1 MDGINRKQMQD
12 ILVSQ
17 KDKDRAAIRVPT
29 DSANTKKS
37 AKVKGTHSM
46 RINENPFFAKNR
58 TKNRTAEKATKT
70 QPSSLLWALVVV
82 LFLVVL
88 FALLS
93 IFSSATIELVL
104 RTETVALSN
113 EFKVLSLKQA
123 TEGDLSFKFMSLT
136 EEKSKEI
143 PEAIEKNIQKKA
155 SGRVVI
161 YNSYSAQSQKLASS
175 TRFQSLDSKIF
186 RINEPVV
193 VPGTKMSGDRVVP
206 GSVEVTIYADIP
218 GKEYNI
224 GLADFTI
231 PGFKGGPR
239 DGKFFARSSPN
250 SSMSGGFSGTVKVPS
265 DEDVAIA
272 KTALR
277 DEIKKIVIE
286 KARAQIPSDYSF
298 FPGSM
303 VVKFEDVPQDLSEF
317 SSSEV
322 KVRATVY
329 VFFFDTTL
337 LTKKIASESIKDY
350 KGEPVSIS
358 NMPALSF
365 SFLGP
370 VDNIVLSNINSI
382 KFLINGDALFVW
394 KIDTDKLIAEVVGKD
409 KKELGK
415 IIGTQGYFKKADATV
430 RPIWKT
436 TFPSNPAKISVKIIN
451 Q

>member
-1 MDGINRKQMQD
+1 MKGINRKQMQD
-12 ILVSQ
+12 ILAPQ
-17 KDKDRAAIRVPT
+17 NNNNRAAIRAST

-37 AKVKGTHSM
+37 AKIKSTSDG
-46 RINENPFFAKNR
+46 RITDNPFFAKNR
-58 TKNRTAEKATKT
+58 TKNRTPEEAIKT
-70 QPSSLLWALVVV
+70 QPGSLPLALVVV
-82 LFLVVL
+82 LFLVAL
-88 FALLS
+88 FALMS
-93 IFSSATIELVL
+93 YFSSATIEIVL

-113 EFKVLSLKQA
+113 EFKVLSLKEA
-123 TEGDLSFKFMSLT
+123 TKGDLSFKFMSLT

-155 SGRVVI
+155 SGKVVI
-161 YNSYSAQSQKLASS
+161 YNSYSAQNQKLASS

-186 RINEPVV
+186 RINEAVV
-193 VPGTKMSGDRVVP
+193 VPGTKMSGGRVVP

-239 DGKFFARSSPN
+239 DGKFFARSSPY
-250 SSMSGGFSGTVKVPS
+250 SPMSGGFSGTVKVPS

-272 KTALR
+272 KTSLR
-277 DEIKKIVIE
+277 NEIKIIVIE
-286 KARAQIPSDYSF
+286 KARAQIPSAYSF

-322 KVRATVY
+322 KVRATVS

-337 LTKKIASESIKDY
+337 LTKKIASDSIKDY

-358 NMPALSF
+358 NMSALSF

-370 VDNIVLSNINSI
+370 VDNIVLPNINSI

-394 KIDTDKLIAEVVGKD
+394 KIDTDKLIAEAVGKD

-415 IIGTQGYFKKADATV
+415 IIGTQGYFKSADATM
-430 RPIWKT
+430 RPMWKT
-436 TFPSNPAKISVKIIN
+436 TFPSDPAKISVKIIN